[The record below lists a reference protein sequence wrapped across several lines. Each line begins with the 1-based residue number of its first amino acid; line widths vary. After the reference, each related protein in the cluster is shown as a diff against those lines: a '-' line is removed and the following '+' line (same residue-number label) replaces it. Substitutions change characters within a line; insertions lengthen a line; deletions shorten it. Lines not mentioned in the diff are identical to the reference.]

1 MTKSI
6 RKSIM
11 ASLLVVFVI
20 IMAMFLMA
28 CDDKK
33 SEDNTVVVPKNEVVK
48 ISTLSEFMA
57 ISNDENKAYELTNDI
72 DCEGAVLTPIGCE
85 SQPFIGTLDGKG
97 FEITNFVLDESSIK
111 TNAITGEYYAGVFG
125 VIGDSQIKDITFSN
139 FGIDFMDNGTITNV
153 LNFGLIAESQDNANV
168 VLSNVSISNMNIAI
182 TVDNIVF
189 GSFIAK
195 DSATGSRSGLKLQ
208 NSTINIFTNGEFV
221 SSPIVIGGLF
231 GSINAS
237 VSIDACEIKENAFDL
252 SYMGMGSMDVGLVGG
267 ALSSADAI
275 VEVSNVVGENTSASV
290 VSFGESTLAENIVG
304 YVAPSAV
311 LNETNNTFANC
322 EMIF

>member
-1 MTKSI
+1 M
-6 RKSIM
+6 
-11 ASLLVVFVI
+11 
-20 IMAMFLMA
+20 
-28 CDDKK
+28 
-33 SEDNTVVVPKNEVVK
+33 
-48 ISTLSEFMA
+48 
-57 ISNDENKAYELTNDI
+57 
-72 DCEGAVLTPIGCE
+72 
-85 SQPFIGTLDGKG
+85 
-97 FEITNFVLDESSIK
+97 
-111 TNAITGEYYAGVFG
+111 
-125 VIGDSQIKDITFSN
+125 
-139 FGIDFMDNGTITNV
+139 
-153 LNFGLIAESQDNANV
+153 IAESQDNANV

-182 TVDNIVF
+182 TVDNIAF

-252 SYMGMGSMDVGLVGG
+252 SYMGMGAMHVGLVGG

-290 VSFGESTLAENIVG
+290 VGFGESTLAENIVG